1 MSKQLSDTLV
11 QYSATAD
18 TQKVKLNIGD
28 VRDLTARKTFYET
41 ATVSAITILSWV
53 ADNLPISFEER
64 KNITDLIQAVEDEP
78 KLTKIELSQKLNN
91 LLAIANHY
99 TK

>member
-1 MSKQLSDTLV
+1 MSKQLSNTLV
-11 QYSATAD
+11 QYSAVAD
-18 TQKVKLNIGD
+18 TQKIKLNIGD
-28 VRDLTARKTFYET
+28 VRDLTARKTFYES

-64 KNITDLIQAVEDEP
+64 KNIEALIQSVAKEP
-78 KLTKIELSQKLNN
+78 GLDKIELSEQLNT

>member
-11 QYSATAD
+11 QYSAVTD
-18 TQKVKLNIGD
+18 SQKIKLNIGD
-28 VRDLTARKTFYET
+28 VRDLTARKTFYESS
-41 ATVSAITILSWV
+41 TVAAVTILSWV

-64 KNITDLIQAVEDEP
+64 KNILLLIETVAKEP
-78 KLTKIELSQKLNN
+78 SLNKIELSEQLNN

>member
-1 MSKQLSDTLV
+1 MSKINDTLV

-18 TQKVKLNIGD
+18 NQKIKLAAGD
-28 VRDLTARKTFYET
+28 IRDLMARKTFYESS
-41 ATVSAITILSWV
+41 TVAAVTILSWV

-64 KNITDLIQAVEDEP
+64 KNILSLIETVAKEP
-78 KLTKIELSQKLNN
+78 SLDKIKLSEQLNT